1 MNAEMMDD
9 TAIQTEGVRMDSDE
23 LYFLNHEEDQGF
35 QTITLWSRPRK
46 NVPQEN
52 RHHSD
57 SHIAADID
65 LGKPFECRMDRAGH
79 PYDLE
84 NERGR
89 LNTNDLD
96 WFIDVDLDLV
106 LDQLELEHETLKK
119 LFPGGSSEPST
130 TNWSADVDRANKRSS
145 ALKNRG

>member
-1 MNAEMMDD
+1 MNAKMMDD

-23 LYFLNHEEDQGF
+23 LYFLSHGEDQGF

-57 SHIAADID
+57 SHIPANID
-65 LGKPFECRMDRAGH
+65 MGKPFDCRMDRAGH
-79 PYDLE
+79 PYNLE
-84 NERGR
+84 NERDR
-89 LNTNDLD
+89 IDTTELD
-96 WFIDVDLDLV
+96 WFDEIDLDLV

-119 LFPGGSSEPST
+119 LFPGGFWGFST
-130 TNWSADVDRANKRSS
+130 TSS
-145 ALKNRG
+145 SVK